1 MFREREIFFKEPE
14 NNGILNESIVS
25 EENAFENLKDA
36 LVARVKDTR
45 GLSIDV
51 VNSYDEEG
59 DNTGNQSNT
68 VGEILSSQDIENSM
82 SSSIL
87 QNINAENDLDK
98 LKDKAKD
105 FSNLVDSVS
114 ANQANDDSWNE
125 EDYSL
130 DENIEQGDIIR
141 DDSNG
146 LKNEESL
153 NEDLKNLRK
162 LEGILKGDDGAAA
175 KDLLLS
181 GINGIASSL
190 SENNIQFDDKKI
202 LKFVDEKISGIEDQ
216 LNYFVSNEEKL
227 LEDVNVDLKS
237 NGVLEDSDLNKDA
250 IVELSNNKLDDAM
263 EKEIDNE
270 ARKSRRAEEL
280 EFHHSLGEKISLR
293 KGEDLKKILDSFD
306 GIDQSRQAENNRGLI
321 EEIIGNNNKV
331 KKNILEVDKELFNQ
345 KREQNDSIGNLISDN
360 EIEKE
365 KHEQDQTR
373 KSIKEILKKS
383 GISLEDIKEI
393 SNIQDIG
400 NKNIEVAKPDLE
412 KLPISISNDKDSAS
426 KGR

>member
-306 GIDQSRQAENNRGLI
+306 GIDQVFQS
-321 EEIIGNNNKV
+321 
-331 KKNILEVDKELFNQ
+331 
-345 KREQNDSIGNLISDN
+345 SLISP

-365 KHEQDQTR
+365 
-373 KSIKEILKKS
+373 
-383 GISLEDIKEI
+383 
-393 SNIQDIG
+393 
-400 NKNIEVAKPDLE
+400 AKPDLE

>member
-306 GIDQSRQAENNRGLI
+306 GIDQVFQS
-321 EEIIGNNNKV
+321 
-331 KKNILEVDKELFNQ
+331 
-345 KREQNDSIGNLISDN
+345 SLISH

-393 SNIQDIG
+393 SNIQDVG
-400 NKNIEVAKPDLE
+400 DKNIEVAKPDLE

>member
-1 MFREREIFFKEPE
+1 
-14 NNGILNESIVS
+14 
-25 EENAFENLKDA
+25 
-36 LVARVKDTR
+36 
-45 GLSIDV
+45 
-51 VNSYDEEG
+51 
-59 DNTGNQSNT
+59 
-68 VGEILSSQDIENSM
+68 
-82 SSSIL
+82 L

-306 GIDQSRQAENNRGLI
+306 GIDQVFQS
-321 EEIIGNNNKV
+321 
-331 KKNILEVDKELFNQ
+331 
-345 KREQNDSIGNLISDN
+345 SLISH

-393 SNIQDIG
+393 SNIQDVG
-400 NKNIEVAKPDLE
+400 DKNIEVAKPDLE